1 MRKLSLYAFSILS
14 VILLSFFSGLN
25 KVQVYSVA
33 VFSALILGTLLF
45 WRFRL
50 AFAFTAMAVLLGT
63 GLIDVHHLLEFA
75 GFDII
80 LFLAGMMIV
89 IGYLEEHRFFEILIG
104 KVIDVM
110 GDDINRLMVAVMVM
124 AALFAAL
131 VDEVTSILF
140 MTSTVLH
147 LTGRYQVNPVPYMM
161 MLVFSTNIGSSATVV
176 GNPVG
181 VMIALRGGL
190 TFTDFLRWASPI
202 AIVSLTAMIPL
213 TMKYFEREIKELEDK
228 SRRHPKVKETNR
240 ELKGSKF
247 KASAMLFA
255 FTIAFLVF
263 HHQIEGLLHLEKNAM
278 LLGTALGAAGVAL
291 MIERDRAREIVET
304 RVDWWTL
311 SFFIVLFAS
320 VGTLKLTGVTSILAR
335 SLLFLAGG
343 NEAIFLISFVLIMGI
358 LSAFMDNVLAVAT
371 IIPVIQD
378 LQSMGV
384 YGFPLWWG
392 ALFAATFFGNLTM
405 IGSTANIVAI
415 GTLERRKLGHV
426 TFLQWLKPG
435 LIVTLPTIT
444 IALLLLLIQVPLMPR

>member
-1 MRKLSLYAFSILS
+1 MRKPSLYAISILC
-14 VILLSFFSGLN
+14 VILLSLFSGLN
-25 KVQVYSVA
+25 RVQVYSVA
-33 VFSALILGTLLF
+33 VFSALILGTILF

-63 GLIDVHHLLEFA
+63 GLIDVPHLLEFA

-80 LFLAGMMIV
+80 IFLAGMMIV
-89 IGYLEEHRFFEILIG
+89 IGYLEENRFFEILIG
-104 KVIDVM
+104 KVVDFM
-110 GDDINRLMVAVMVM
+110 GDDMNRLMAALMVM
-124 AALFAAL
+124 GALFAAL

-147 LTGRYQVNPVPYMM
+147 LTGRYQVNPIPYVI
-161 MLVFSTNIGSSATVV
+161 MLVFATNIGSSATVV

-202 AIVSLTAMIPL
+202 AIISLMAMIPL
-213 TMKYFEREIKELEDK
+213 TMKYFSREIKVLEDL
-228 SRRHPKVKETNR
+228 SREYPRVEEAGG
-240 ELKGSKF
+240 ELKAGKF
-247 KASAMLFA
+247 AAPTMLFA
-255 FTIAFLVF
+255 ATIAFLVF
-263 HHQIEGLLHLEKNAM
+263 HHQIEELLRLEKNTM
-278 LLGTALGAAGVAL
+278 LLGTALGAAGIAL
-291 MIERDRAREIVET
+291 MIERDKAREIVET

-320 VGTLKLTGVTSILAR
+320 VGTLKLTGVTSILAG
-335 SLLFLAGG
+335 SLLSLAAG
-343 NEAIFLISFVLIMGI
+343 NETIFLIIFILIMGI

-392 ALFAATFFGNLTM
+392 TLFAATFFGNLTM

-426 TFLQWLKPG
+426 TFLQWVKPG
-435 LIVTLPTIT
+435 VMVTLPTIT
-444 IALLLLLIQVPLMPR
+444 IAILLLLIQTPFMPR